1 MPLTLDAG
9 GSEDLGTGFGA
20 LLERHGRAVEF
31 AAGTT
36 IYGTGDNDS
45 SMMLITGGRV
55 EISRTSSD
63 GRRSIL
69 THLGA
74 GDMVGE
80 LAAFDGGPRSADV
93 VAATLVRGL
102 VMTRGQIGAL
112 LQDNPEAA
120 LGVIETLCRRLR
132 ETSAMYTAHV
142 LADGRVR
149 LARLLLHLSEKWGE
163 PMPDGRRRL
172 SERFSQSDLGDLVG
186 LTRESVNRQI
196 REWEQDGIVARHGRG
211 LVLSNP
217 AALLEVAG
225 GTE

>member
-1 MPLTLDAG
+1 MPLSLTTDLT
-9 GSEDLGTGFGA
+9 EDTGFRT

-31 AAGTT
+31 ASGQT
-36 IYGTGDNDS
+36 IYGTGDEDS
-45 SMMLITGGRV
+45 TMMLITKGRV

-74 GDMVGE
+74 GEMVGE
-80 LAAFDGGPRSADV
+80 LAAFDGMLRSADV
-93 VAATLVRGL
+93 VAATRVHGL
-102 VMTRGQIGAL
+102 VLTRAQIAGL
-112 LQDNPEAA
+112 LKDNPEAA

-142 LADGRVR
+142 LADGQAR
-149 LARLLLHLSEKWGE
+149 LARLLLHLAEKWGE
-163 PMPDGRRRL
+163 PLPDGRRQL

-196 REWEQDGIVARHGRG
+196 REWEQAGIVMRQGRG
-211 LVLSNP
+211 LVICDL
-217 AALLEVAG
+217 AALLGVAG
-225 GTE
+225 SAE

>member
-1 MPLTLDAG
+1 MPLTLANG
-9 GSEDLGTGFGA
+9 LTEDTGFRA
-20 LLERHGRAVEF
+20 LIERHGRTVEF
-31 AAGTT
+31 PLGQT
-36 IYGTGDNDS
+36 IYGAGDGDS
-45 SMMLITGGRV
+45 TMMLITKGRV

-80 LAAFDGGPRSADV
+80 LAALDGMPRSADV
-93 VAATLVRGL
+93 VAATRVHGL
-102 VMTRGQIGAL
+102 VLTRPQIAGL
-112 LQDNPEAA
+112 LKDNPEAA

-142 LADGRVR
+142 LADGQAR
-149 LARLLLHLSEKWGE
+149 LARLLLHLAEKWGE
-163 PMPDGRRRL
+163 PLPDGRRHL

-196 REWEQDGIVARHGRG
+196 REWELSGIVARQGRG
-211 LVLSNP
+211 LVICDL
-217 AALLEVAG
+217 AALLGIAG

>member
-1 MPLTLDAG
+1 
-9 GSEDLGTGFGA
+9 
-20 LLERHGRAVEF
+20 
-31 AAGTT
+31 
-36 IYGTGDNDS
+36 
-45 SMMLITGGRV
+45 MMLITKGRV

-80 LAAFDGGPRSADV
+80 LAAFDGMPRSADV
-93 VAATLVRGL
+93 VAATRVHGL
-102 VMTRGQIGAL
+102 VLTRAQIAGL
-112 LQDNPEAA
+112 LKDNPEAA

-142 LADGRVR
+142 LADGQAR
-149 LARLLLHLSEKWGE
+149 LARLLLHLAEKWGE
-163 PMPDGRRRL
+163 PLPDGRRQL

-196 REWEQDGIVARHGRG
+196 REWEQAGIVMRQGRG
-211 LVLSNP
+211 LVICDL
-217 AALLEVAG
+217 AALLGVAG
-225 GTE
+225 SAE

>member
-1 MPLTLDAG
+1 MPFTLATDLT
-9 GSEDLGTGFGA
+9 EDTGFRI
-20 LLERHGRAVEF
+20 LLERHGRAIEF
-31 AAGTT
+31 ASGRT
-36 IYGTGDNDS
+36 IYGTGDKDS
-45 SMMLITGGRV
+45 TMMLITKGRV

-80 LAAFDGGPRSADV
+80 LAALDGMPRSADV
-93 VAATLVRGL
+93 VAATRVQGL
-102 VMTRGQIGAL
+102 VLTRAQIAAL
-112 LQDNPEAA
+112 LRDNPEAA

-142 LADGRVR
+142 LADGQAR
-149 LARLLLHLSEKWGE
+149 LARLLLHLAEKWGE

-172 SERFSQSDLGDLVG
+172 SEKFSQSDLGDLVG

-196 REWEQDGIVARHGRG
+196 REWEQAGIVMRQGRG
-211 LVLSNP
+211 LVICNL
-217 AALLEVAG
+217 AALLGVAG
-225 GTE
+225 TAE